1 VNNAAMDRLDA
12 MRVFTRIVELGSF
25 TQAAKDLRM
34 PRATVT
40 LTVQRL
46 EARLGVRLLHRT
58 TREVSVTAEG
68 QLFYRSCT
76 RLLSDLESA
85 EAELAPGGARLKGT
99 VRVHMVGTMA
109 ARIVIPA
116 LPEFHERHPQVNV
129 EVGTGD
135 RRVELAREGVDCAL
149 RSGPMDTPGLVV
161 RRLMPM
167 PQVTCASATY
177 LARRG
182 EPRSLEALET
192 HHAVNYLERATG
204 KPYALDFVVRGEL
217 RCVSLDGLLT
227 VTDSEAY
234 LAGCLAHFGLVQ
246 VPHYGIANHLAE
258 GRLREVLAHAR
269 PPPLPLALVHPYPR
283 KVPHRVRVF
292 MDWLVALLGRHFGAA
307 STSPGAD
314 RAS

>member
-1 VNNAAMDRLDA
+1 MDRVDA

-25 TQAAKDLRM
+25 TQAATDLRL

-40 LTVQRL
+40 LAVQQL

-68 QLFYRSCT
+68 RLFHRSCT

-85 EAELAPGGARLKGT
+85 EAELAPGGTRPRGT

-116 LPEFHERHPQVNV
+116 LPEFHERYPQVDV

-135 RRVELAREGVDCAL
+135 RSVDLAREGVDCAL
-149 RSGPMDTPGLVV
+149 RSGPLDAPGLVV
-161 RRLMPM
+161 RRLAPM

-177 LARRG
+177 LAQRG
-182 EPRSLEALET
+182 EPRSLESLEA

-217 RCVSLDGLLT
+217 RCVSLAGRLT

-234 LAGCLAHFGLVQ
+234 LAGCLAHFGLIQ
-246 VPHYGIANHLAE
+246 VPAYGIAHHLAE

-269 PPPLPLALVHPYPR
+269 PPPHPLALVHPYQR
-283 KVPHRVRVF
+283 KVPPRVRVF
-292 MDWLVALLGRHFGAA
+292 VDWLVGVMGQHFGA
-307 STSPGAD
+307 TSPAQGVD
-314 RAS
+314 RQP

>member
-1 VNNAAMDRLDA
+1 MDRLDA

-25 TQAAKDLRM
+25 TKAAADLRL

-40 LTVQRL
+40 LAVQQL
-46 EARLGVRLLHRT
+46 EARLGARLLHRT

-68 QLFYRSCT
+68 QRFHGACT

-85 EAELAPGGARLKGT
+85 EAELAPGGDKPRGT

-116 LPEFHERHPQVNV
+116 LPEFHERYPQVDV

-135 RRVELAREGVDCAL
+135 RLVDLAKEGVDCAL
-149 RSGPMDTPGLVV
+149 RGGGVDMPGLVV
-161 RRLMPM
+161 RRLTPM
-167 PQVTCASATY
+167 PQVTCASAAY

-204 KPYALDFVVRGEL
+204 KPYALDFLVRGEL
-217 RCVSLDGLLT
+217 RCVALPGRLT

-234 LAGCLAHFGLVQ
+234 LAGCLAHFGLIQ
-246 VPHYGIANHLAE
+246 VPAYGIAHHLAE
-258 GRLREVLAHAR
+258 GRLREVLAQAR
-269 PPPLPLALVHPYPR
+269 PPAHPLHLVHPYQR
-283 KVPHRVRVF
+283 KVPPRVRVF
-292 MDWLVALLGRHFGAA
+292 MDWLVALFGRHFGAN
-307 STSPGAD
+307 SPGQGVD
-314 RAS
+314 RQP